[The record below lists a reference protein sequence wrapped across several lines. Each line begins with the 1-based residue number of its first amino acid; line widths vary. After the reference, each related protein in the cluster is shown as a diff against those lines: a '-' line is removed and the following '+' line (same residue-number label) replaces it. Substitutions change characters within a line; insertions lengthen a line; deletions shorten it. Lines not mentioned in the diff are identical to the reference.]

1 MHQLLII
8 FTISVTWLRLWN
20 CKTAW
25 SMPNRSLREP
35 KPEKKAEELMQERI
49 SRTEWMNTTTLNQLL
64 DKPRFP
70 WSNTGGST
78 HYHSQMETLAKQ
90 ILSTEESLI
99 RHLMMLNAS
108 GFHQQSEVI
117 RYSDISLYG
126 QCFMY
131 YLYTKFNI
139 HLMSLWIKWL
149 YQI

>member
-1 MHQLLII
+1 MKEGIEKMNA
-8 FTISVTWLRLWN
+8 LW
-20 CKTAW
+20 K
-25 SMPNRSLREP
+25 
-35 KPEKKAEELMQERI
+35 EKKAEELMQERI

-78 HYHSQMETLAKQ
+78 HCHSQMETLAKQ

-99 RHLMMLNAS
+99 PHLMMLNAS

-126 QCFMY
+126 LCFMY

-139 HLMSLWIKWL
+139 HLMSL
-149 YQI
+149 